1 MNVQTADRIGA
12 RPADPPPS
20 SAGGAVSYITR
31 SEGGW
36 MSGAAGKAAEGRRVW
51 QWLEQLPIARDWP
64 LTRLLVT
71 LALCGLA
78 LALRFVA
85 DPWLPSGFPFVSF
98 FPAVILASFLFGVT
112 DGVVAAVLCGVFSW
126 YFFIA
131 PANGYALTF
140 SGTVAMVFYT
150 LVVTTDVV
158 LVHWMQRANA
168 QLARERAVSAQLAET
183 RELLFREL
191 QHRVSNNLQVVA
203 GLLALQKRQV
213 SDGQARLAL
222 DEASRRLGVIGRIS
236 RQLYAAGGEARS
248 MRGFLEPLCADVIE
262 ASGRKGINCVID
274 VAHDAPLSPDSA
286 IPLALIVAE
295 SMANAIE
302 HGFRDRDAG
311 TIEVHLSRD
320 GEDMVRVEVRDD
332 GHGLPEGFTIEA
344 SDSLGLRIATMLAGQ
359 LNGTFDLLA
368 GSLTR
373 KGTTARLV
381 LPA

>member
-1 MNVQTADRIGA
+1 
-12 RPADPPPS
+12 
-20 SAGGAVSYITR
+20 
-31 SEGGW
+31 
-36 MSGAAGKAAEGRRVW
+36 MSGSGVKGGERAA
-51 QWLEQLPIARDWP
+51 WLQRLPLAREWP

-71 LALCGLA
+71 LAICGVA
-78 LALRFVA
+78 LGVRFVA
-85 DPWLPSGFPFVSF
+85 DPWLPAGFPFVSF
-98 FPAVILASFLFGVT
+98 FPAVILTSFLFGVA
-112 DGVVAAVLCGVFSW
+112 DGVVAGILCGLFSW

-131 PANGYALTF
+131 PAGSLALTF
-140 SGTVAMVFYT
+140 NSAVALVFYL
-150 LVVTTDVV
+150 LVVATDIA

-168 QLARERAVSAQLAET
+168 QLARERAVSAQLAGT

-213 SDGQARLAL
+213 SDEKARAAL

-236 RQLYAAGGEARS
+236 RQLYAAGGETRN
-248 MRGFLEPLCADVIE
+248 MREFLEPLCADVVE

-295 SMANAIE
+295 SIANAIE
-302 HGFRDRDAG
+302 HGFRGKDAG
-311 TIEVHLSRD
+311 TIEVHLARD

-332 GHGLPEGFTIEA
+332 GHGLPEGFSIEA
-344 SDSLGLRIATMLAGQ
+344 SDSLGLRIAAMLAEQ

-368 GSLTR
+368 GSLVQR
-373 KGTTARLV
+373 GTTARLV